1 VEERGSLYPE
11 GKEICFLVWWMKMT
25 LEVNDSDFEKEVLE
39 RSENTP
45 VVVDLWAP
53 WCGPCKSLGPILE
66 RVIEETNGKVVLVKV
81 NIDENPGVAGA
92 FKVQSIPAV
101 FAIHNKDVVSSFV
114 GAQGE
119 EAVKDFVQK
128 LLPSEEMTELEK
140 LIKNGDELSLRK
152 ALEIEVDNPEVVT
165 GLAQLLVTRNEDGDK
180 EEAIKLLEKIPETP
194 ETRRVSAIARL
205 ENVGDID
212 SELTE
217 LIEKVKTDED
227 SRDRFIDLLEL
238 LGPEDPRTRE
248 WRQRLTSALF

>member
-1 VEERGSLYPE
+1 
-11 GKEICFLVWWMKMT
+11 MT
-25 LEVNDSDFEKEVLE
+25 LEVTDIDFEKEVLE

-66 RVIEETNGKVVLVKV
+66 RVIEETEGKVILVKV

-119 EAVKDFVQK
+119 EAVRDFVQK
-128 LLPSEEMTELEK
+128 LLHSEEMTELEK
-140 LIKNGDELSLRK
+140 LINDGDELSLRK
-152 ALEIEVDNPEVVT
+152 ALEIEADNSTAVT
-165 GLAQLLVTRNEDGDK
+165 NLAQLLVTRNEEGDK
-180 EEAIKLLEKIPETP
+180 DEAIKLLEKIPETP
-194 ETRRVSAIARL
+194 ETRRVLAIARL
-205 ENVGDID
+205 EDVGDID

-227 SRDRFIDLLEL
+227 ARDRFIDLLEL
-238 LGPEDPRTRE
+238 LGPEDPRTTE
-248 WRQRLTSALF
+248 WRQRLTSVLF

>member
-1 VEERGSLYPE
+1 
-11 GKEICFLVWWMKMT
+11 MT
-25 LEVNDSDFEKEVLE
+25 LEVTDIDFEKEVLE

-66 RVIEETNGKVVLVKV
+66 RVIEETEGKVILVKV

-119 EAVKDFVQK
+119 EAVRDFVQK

-140 LIKNGDELSLRK
+140 LINDGEELSLRK
-152 ALEIEVDNPEVVT
+152 ALEIEADNPTAVT
-165 GLAQLLVTRNEDGDK
+165 SLAQLLVTRNEEGDK
-180 EEAIKLLEKIPETP
+180 DEAIKLLEKISETP
-194 ETRRVSAIARL
+194 ETRRVLAIARL
-205 ENVGDID
+205 ENVEDID

-217 LIEKVKTDED
+217 LIERVKTDED
-227 SRDRFIDLLEL
+227 ARDRFIDLLEL
-238 LGPEDPRTRE
+238 LGPEDPRTSE

>member
-1 VEERGSLYPE
+1 
-11 GKEICFLVWWMKMT
+11 MT
-25 LEVNDSDFEKEVLE
+25 LEVTDIDFEKEVLE

-66 RVIEETNGKVVLVKV
+66 RVIEETEGKVILVKV

-119 EAVKDFVQK
+119 EAVRDFVQK

-140 LIKNGDELSLRK
+140 LINDGDELSLRK
-152 ALEIEVDNPEVVT
+152 ALEIEADNPAAVT
-165 GLAQLLVTRNEDGDK
+165 SLAQLLVTRNEEGDK
-180 EEAIKLLEKIPETP
+180 DEAIKLLEKISETP
-194 ETRRVSAIARL
+194 ETRRVLAIARL
-205 ENVGDID
+205 ENVEDID

-217 LIEKVKTDED
+217 LIERVKTDED
-227 SRDRFIDLLEL
+227 ARDRFIDLLEL
-238 LGPEDPRTRE
+238 LGPEDPRTSE

>member
-1 VEERGSLYPE
+1 
-11 GKEICFLVWWMKMT
+11 MT
-25 LEVNDSDFEKEVLE
+25 LEVTDIDFEKEVLE

-66 RVIEETNGKVVLVKV
+66 RVIEETEGKVILVKV

-119 EAVKDFVQK
+119 EAVRDFVQK

-140 LIKNGDELSLRK
+140 LINDGDELSLRK
-152 ALEIEVDNPEVVT
+152 ALEIEADNPTAVT
-165 GLAQLLVTRNEDGDK
+165 NLAQLLVTRNEEGDK
-180 EEAIKLLEKIPETP
+180 DEAIKLLEKISETP
-194 ETRRVSAIARL
+194 ETRRVLAIARL
-205 ENVGDID
+205 ENVEDID

-217 LIEKVKTDED
+217 LIERVKTDED
-227 SRDRFIDLLEL
+227 ARDRFIDLLEL
-238 LGPEDPRTRE
+238 LGPEDPRTSE

>member
-1 VEERGSLYPE
+1 VEERRSLYPE
-11 GKEICFLVWWMKMT
+11 GKEICFLVWWMKMA
-25 LEVNDSDFEKEVLE
+25 LEVTDSDFEKEVLE

-66 RVIEETNGKVVLVKV
+66 RVIEETNGKVVLAKV

-101 FAIHNKDVVSSFV
+101 FAIYKKDVVSSFV

-119 EAVKDFVQK
+119 EAVRDFVQK
-128 LLPSEEMTELEK
+128 LLPSEEMTEVEK
-140 LIKNGDELSLRK
+140 LINNGDELSLRK
-152 ALEIEVDNPEVVT
+152 ALEIEVDNPEAIT
-165 GLAQLLVTRNEDGDK
+165 SLAQLLVTRNEDGDK
-180 EEAIKLLEKIPETP
+180 EEAVKLLEKIPETP

-238 LGPEDPRTRE
+238 LGPEDPRTSE

>member
-1 VEERGSLYPE
+1 
-11 GKEICFLVWWMKMT
+11 MT
-25 LEVNDSDFEKEVLE
+25 LEVTDIDFEKEVLE

-66 RVIEETNGKVVLVKV
+66 RVIEETEGKVILAKV

-119 EAVKDFVQK
+119 EAVRDFVQK

-140 LIKNGDELSLRK
+140 LINDGDELSLRK
-152 ALEIEVDNPEVVT
+152 ALEIETDNPAAVT
-165 GLAQLLVTRNEDGDK
+165 SLAQLLVTRNEEGDK
-180 EEAIKLLEKIPETP
+180 DEAIKLLEKIPETP
-194 ETRRVSAIARL
+194 ETRRVLAIARL
-205 ENVGDID
+205 EDVGDID

-227 SRDRFIDLLEL
+227 ARDRFIDLLEL
-238 LGPEDPRTRE
+238 LGPEDPRTTE

>member
-1 VEERGSLYPE
+1 
-11 GKEICFLVWWMKMT
+11 MT
-25 LEVNDSDFEKEVLE
+25 LEVTDIDFEKEVLE

-66 RVIEETNGKVVLVKV
+66 RVIEETEGKVILVKV

-119 EAVKDFVQK
+119 EAVRDFVQK

-140 LIKNGDELSLRK
+140 LINDGDELSLRK
-152 ALEIEVDNPEVVT
+152 ALEIEADNPAAVT
-165 GLAQLLVTRNEDGDK
+165 SLAQLLVTRNEEGDK
-180 EEAIKLLEKIPETP
+180 DEAIKLLEKISETP
-194 ETRRVSAIARL
+194 ETRRVLAIARL
-205 ENVGDID
+205 ENVEDID

-217 LIEKVKTDED
+217 LIDRVKTDED
-227 SRDRFIDLLEL
+227 AIDRFIDLLEL
-238 LGPEDPRTRE
+238 LRPEDPRT
-248 WRQRLTSALF
+248 S

>member
-1 VEERGSLYPE
+1 
-11 GKEICFLVWWMKMT
+11 MT
-25 LEVNDSDFEKEVLE
+25 LEVTDIDFEKEVLE

-66 RVIEETNGKVVLVKV
+66 RVIEETEGKVILVKV

-119 EAVKDFVQK
+119 EAVRDFVQK

-140 LIKNGDELSLRK
+140 LINDGDELSLRK
-152 ALEIEVDNPEVVT
+152 ALEIEADNPAAVT
-165 GLAQLLVTRNEDGDK
+165 SLAQLLVTRNEEGDK
-180 EEAIKLLEKIPETP
+180 DEAIKLLEKTPETP
-194 ETRRVSAIARL
+194 ETRRVLAIARL
-205 ENVGDID
+205 ENVEDID
-212 SELTE
+212 SELTD
-217 LIEKVKTDED
+217 LIERVKTDED
-227 SRDRFIDLLEL
+227 ARDRFIDLLEL
-238 LGPEDPRTRE
+238 LGPEDPRTSE

>member
-1 VEERGSLYPE
+1 
-11 GKEICFLVWWMKMT
+11 MT
-25 LEVNDSDFEKEVLE
+25 LEVTDIDFEKEVLE

-66 RVIEETNGKVVLVKV
+66 RVIEETEGKVILVKV

-119 EAVKDFVQK
+119 EAVRDFVQK

-140 LIKNGDELSLRK
+140 LINDGDELSLRK
-152 ALEIEVDNPEVVT
+152 ALEIEADNPAAVT
-165 GLAQLLVTRNEDGDK
+165 SLAQLLVTRNEEGDK
-180 EEAIKLLEKIPETP
+180 DEAIKLLEKTPETP
-194 ETRRVSAIARL
+194 ETRRVLAIARL

-217 LIEKVKTDED
+217 LIKKVKTDED
-227 SRDRFIDLLEL
+227 ARDRFIDLLEL
-238 LGPEDPRTRE
+238 LGPEDPRTSE

>member
-1 VEERGSLYPE
+1 VDERGSLYPK

-25 LEVNDSDFEKEVLE
+25 LEVTDIDFEKEVLE

-66 RVIEETNGKVVLVKV
+66 RVIEETEGKVILVKV

-119 EAVKDFVQK
+119 EAVRDFVQK

-140 LIKNGDELSLRK
+140 LINDGDELSLRK
-152 ALEIEVDNPEVVT
+152 ALEIEADNSTAVT
-165 GLAQLLVTRNEDGDK
+165 NLAQLLVTRNEEGDK
-180 EEAIKLLEKIPETP
+180 DEAIKLLEKIPETP
-194 ETRRVSAIARL
+194 ETRRVLAIARL
-205 ENVGDID
+205 EDVGDID

-227 SRDRFIDLLEL
+227 ARDRFIDLLEL
-238 LGPEDPRTRE
+238 LGPEDPRTTE

>member
-1 VEERGSLYPE
+1 
-11 GKEICFLVWWMKMT
+11 MKMT
-25 LEVNDSDFEKEVLE
+25 LEVTDIDFEKEVLE

-66 RVIEETNGKVVLVKV
+66 RVIEETEGKVILVKV

-119 EAVKDFVQK
+119 EAVRDFVQK

-140 LIKNGDELSLRK
+140 LINDGDELSLRK
-152 ALEIEVDNPEVVT
+152 ALEIEADNPPAVT
-165 GLAQLLVTRNEDGDK
+165 SLAQLLVTRNEEGDK
-180 EEAIKLLEKIPETP
+180 DEAIKLLEKISETP
-194 ETRRVSAIARL
+194 ETRRVLAIARL
-205 ENVGDID
+205 ENVEDID

-217 LIEKVKTDED
+217 LIERVKTDED
-227 SRDRFIDLLEL
+227 ARDRFIDLLEL
-238 LGPEDPRTRE
+238 LGPEDPRTSE

>member
-1 VEERGSLYPE
+1 
-11 GKEICFLVWWMKMT
+11 MT
-25 LEVNDSDFEKEVLE
+25 LEVTDIDFEKEVLE

-66 RVIEETNGKVVLVKV
+66 RVIEETEGKVILVKV

-119 EAVKDFVQK
+119 EAVRDFVQK

-140 LIKNGDELSLRK
+140 LINDGDELSLRK
-152 ALEIEVDNPEVVT
+152 ALEIEADNSTAVT
-165 GLAQLLVTRNEDGDK
+165 NLAQLLVTRNEEGDK
-180 EEAIKLLEKIPETP
+180 DEAIKLLEKIPETP
-194 ETRRVSAIARL
+194 ETRRVLAIARL
-205 ENVGDID
+205 EDVGDID

-227 SRDRFIDLLEL
+227 ARDRFIDLLEL
-238 LGPEDPRTRE
+238 LGPEDPRTTE
-248 WRQRLTSALF
+248 WRQRLTSVLF

>member
-1 VEERGSLYPE
+1 VDERGSLYPK

-25 LEVNDSDFEKEVLE
+25 LEVTDIDFEKEVLE

-66 RVIEETNGKVVLVKV
+66 RVIEETEGKVILVKV

-119 EAVKDFVQK
+119 EAVRDFVQK

-140 LIKNGDELSLRK
+140 LINDGDELSLRK
-152 ALEIEVDNPEVVT
+152 ALEIEADNSTAVT
-165 GLAQLLVTRNEDGDK
+165 NLAQLLVTRNEEGDK
-180 EEAIKLLEKIPETP
+180 DEAIKLLEKIPETP
-194 ETRRVSAIARL
+194 ETRRVLAIARL
-205 ENVGDID
+205 EDVGDID

-227 SRDRFIDLLEL
+227 ARDRFIDLLEL
-238 LGPEDPRTRE
+238 LGPEDPRTTE
-248 WRQRLTSALF
+248 WRQRLTSVLF

>member
-1 VEERGSLYPE
+1 
-11 GKEICFLVWWMKMT
+11 MT
-25 LEVNDSDFEKEVLE
+25 LEVTDIDFEKEVLE

-66 RVIEETNGKVVLVKV
+66 RVIEETEGKVILVKV

-119 EAVKDFVQK
+119 EAVRDFVQK

-140 LIKNGDELSLRK
+140 LINDGDELSLRK
-152 ALEIEVDNPEVVT
+152 ALEIETDNPAAVT
-165 GLAQLLVTRNEDGDK
+165 SLAQLLVTRNEEGDK
-180 EEAIKLLEKIPETP
+180 DEAIRLLEKISETP
-194 ETRRVSAIARL
+194 ETRRVLAIARL
-205 ENVGDID
+205 ENVEDID

-217 LIEKVKTDED
+217 LIERVKTDED
-227 SRDRFIDLLEL
+227 ARDRFIDLLEL
-238 LGPEDPRTRE
+238 LGPEDPRTTE

>member
-1 VEERGSLYPE
+1 
-11 GKEICFLVWWMKMT
+11 MT
-25 LEVNDSDFEKEVLE
+25 LEVTDNDFEKEVLE

-66 RVIEETNGKVVLVKV
+66 KVIDDTNGKVVLVKI

-101 FAIHNKDVVSSFV
+101 FAIHKKDVVSSFV

-119 EAVKDFVQK
+119 EAVRDFVNK
-128 LLPSEEMTELEK
+128 LLPSEEMTELET
-140 LIKNGDELSLRK
+140 LINNGDELSLRK
-152 ALEIEVDNPEVVT
+152 ALEIEADNPVVVT
-165 GLAQLLVTRNEDGDK
+165 NLAQLLVTKNEEDSK

-194 ETRRVSAIARL
+194 ETRRVLAIARL
-205 ENVGDID
+205 DNVGDID

-217 LIEKVKTDED
+217 LIGKVKTDETA
-227 SRDRFIDLLEL
+227 RDRFIDLLEL
-238 LGPEDPRTRE
+238 LGPEDPRTGE

>member
-1 VEERGSLYPE
+1 
-11 GKEICFLVWWMKMT
+11 MT
-25 LEVNDSDFEKEVLE
+25 LEVTDIDFEKEVLE

-66 RVIEETNGKVVLVKV
+66 RVIEETEGKVILVKV

-119 EAVKDFVQK
+119 EAVRDFVQK

-140 LIKNGDELSLRK
+140 LINDGDELSLRK
-152 ALEIEVDNPEVVT
+152 ALEIETDNPEAVT
-165 GLAQLLVTRNEDGDK
+165 SLAQLLVTRNEEGDK
-180 EEAIKLLEKIPETP
+180 DEAIKLLEKIPETP
-194 ETRRVSAIARL
+194 ETRRVLAIARL
-205 ENVGDID
+205 EDVGDID

-227 SRDRFIDLLEL
+227 ARDRFIDLLEL
-238 LGPEDPRTRE
+238 LGPEDPRTTE
-248 WRQRLTSALF
+248 WRLRLTSALFL

>member
-1 VEERGSLYPE
+1 
-11 GKEICFLVWWMKMT
+11 MT
-25 LEVNDSDFEKEVLE
+25 LEVTDSDFEKEVLE

-81 NIDENPGVAGA
+81 NIDDNPGVAGA

-119 EAVKDFVQK
+119 EAVRDFVQK
-128 LLPSEEMTELEK
+128 LLPAKELTELEE
-140 LIKNGDELSLRK
+140 LVNNGDELSLRK
-152 ALEIEVDNPEVVT
+152 ALEIEADNPAAVT
-165 GLAQLLVTRNEDGDK
+165 SLAQLLVTRNEDGDK
-180 EEAIKLLEKIPETP
+180 DEAVKLLEKIPETS
-194 ETRRVSAIARL
+194 ETRRVIAIARL

-227 SRDRFIDLLEL
+227 ARDRFIDLLEL
-238 LGPEDPRTRE
+238 LGPEDPRTSE

>member
-1 VEERGSLYPE
+1 
-11 GKEICFLVWWMKMT
+11 MT
-25 LEVNDSDFEKEVLE
+25 LEVTDIDFEKEVLE

-66 RVIEETNGKVVLVKV
+66 RVIEETEGKIILVKV

-119 EAVKDFVQK
+119 EAVRDFVQK

-140 LIKNGDELSLRK
+140 LINDGDELSLRK
-152 ALEIEVDNPEVVT
+152 ALEIEADNPAAVT
-165 GLAQLLVTRNEDGDK
+165 SLAQLLVTRNEEGDK
-180 EEAIKLLEKIPETP
+180 DEAIKLLEKTPETP
-194 ETRRVSAIARL
+194 ETRRVLAIARL

-217 LIEKVKTDED
+217 LIKKVKTDED
-227 SRDRFIDLLEL
+227 ARDRFIDLLEL
-238 LGPEDPRTRE
+238 LGPEDPRTSE

>member
-1 VEERGSLYPE
+1 
-11 GKEICFLVWWMKMT
+11 MT
-25 LEVNDSDFEKEVLE
+25 LEVTDIDFEKEVLE

-66 RVIEETNGKVVLVKV
+66 RVIEETEGKVILVKV

-119 EAVKDFVQK
+119 EAVRDFVQK

-140 LIKNGDELSLRK
+140 LINNGDELSLRK
-152 ALEIEVDNPEVVT
+152 ALEIEADNPTAVT
-165 GLAQLLVTRNEDGDK
+165 SLAQLLVTRNEEGDK
-180 EEAIKLLEKIPETP
+180 DEAIKLLEKISETP
-194 ETRRVSAIARL
+194 ETRRVLAIARL
-205 ENVGDID
+205 ENVEDID

-217 LIEKVKTDED
+217 LIERVKTDED
-227 SRDRFIDLLEL
+227 ARDRFIDLLEL
-238 LGPEDPRTRE
+238 LGPEDPRTSE

>member
-1 VEERGSLYPE
+1 
-11 GKEICFLVWWMKMT
+11 MT
-25 LEVNDSDFEKEVLE
+25 LEVTDIDFEKEVLE

-66 RVIEETNGKVVLVKV
+66 RVIEETEGKVILVKV

-119 EAVKDFVQK
+119 EAVRDFVQK

-140 LIKNGDELSLRK
+140 LINDGDELSLRK
-152 ALEIEVDNPEVVT
+152 ALEIEADNPAAVMS
-165 GLAQLLVTRNEDGDK
+165 LAQLLVTRNEEGDK
-180 EEAIKLLEKIPETP
+180 DEAIKLLEKTPETP
-194 ETRRVSAIARL
+194 ETRRVLAIARL
-205 ENVGDID
+205 ENVEDID

-217 LIEKVKTDED
+217 LIERVKTDED
-227 SRDRFIDLLEL
+227 ARDRFIDLLEL
-238 LGPEDPRTRE
+238 LGPEDPRTSE